1 MNIYSSVDGN
11 NIDKIIVLF
20 NSVLI
25 NADSKKK
32 EQLKF
37 YLLVDK
43 LPNEL
48 PFIPDE
54 LKSILEIKELE
65 LNTAWRNTLNQ
76 FNENFY
82 KKSNWCK
89 SDMNFARFLFFDG
102 TTFCSCP
109 LGIVLFWKKKCQI

>member
-65 LNTAWRNTLNQ
+65 LNGSALLEIDACGTRKTLPHSRPSL
-76 FNENFY
+76 
-82 KKSNWCK
+82 KKE
-89 SDMNFARFLFFDG
+89 
-102 TTFCSCP
+102 
-109 LGIVLFWKKKCQI
+109 